1 MSRNFKRR
9 VDNRK
14 FYRTNDRIF
23 AQSLRV
29 LDAENKQIGILTK
42 AEALALAR
50 QQDLDLVEIAEKAV
64 PPVAKIV
71 DFKKFLYQQEKK
83 KQEEKKKTKASETKE
98 VRLGPFINDH
108 DLEVVI
114 RRARGFLEDG
124 NKVKLV
130 VKFRGRQITHPEF
143 GIAILNKTIGSLEE
157 VSKVDREGHFEGKQ
171 LICLLSPARH
181 RFAKAIAGGPNRK
194 GKNAKEKNQEISEPQ
209 IQDN

>member
-9 VDNRK
+9 QDNRK

-29 LDAENKQIGILTK
+29 LDSENKQIGILTK
-42 AEALALAR
+42 QEALRLA
-50 QQDLDLVEIAEKAV
+50 QEQDLDLVEIAEKAV

-83 KQEEKKKTKASETKE
+83 RQEEKKKTKTSETKE
-98 VRLGPFINDH
+98 IRLGPFINDH

-114 RRARGFLEDG
+114 KRARGFLEDG

-130 VKFRGRQITHPEF
+130 VRFRGRQITHPEF
-143 GIAILNKTIGSLEE
+143 GQETLRKTLAQLEDL
-157 VSKVDREGHFEGKQ
+157 SKIDREMHFEGKQ
-171 LICLLSPARH
+171 LLCLLSPE
-181 RFAKAIAGGPNRK
+181 RK
-194 GKNAKEKNQEISEPQ
+194 GKNAKEKDQEISEPQ
-209 IQDN
+209 I

>member
-9 VDNRK
+9 ETNRK

-29 LDAENKQIGILTK
+29 LDSENKQIGILTK
-42 AEALALAR
+42 QEALRLA
-50 QQDLDLVEIAEKAV
+50 QEQELDLVEIAEKAV

-83 KQEEKKKTKASETKE
+83 RQEEKKKTKTSETKE

-108 DLEVVI
+108 DLEVII
-114 RRARGFLEDG
+114 RRARGFLENG

-130 VKFRGRQITHPEF
+130 VRFRGRQITHPEF
-143 GIAILNKTIGSLEE
+143 GQETLKKTLAKLEDL
-157 VSKVDREGHFEGKQ
+157 SKIDREMHFEGKQ
-171 LICLLSPARH
+171 LLCLLSPE
-181 RFAKAIAGGPNRK
+181 RK
-194 GKNAKEKNQEISEPQ
+194 GKNAKEKDQEISEPQ
-209 IQDN
+209 I

>member
-9 VDNRK
+9 ESNRK

-29 LDAENKQIGILTK
+29 LDAENKQIGILSK
-42 AEALALAR
+42 AEALTLAR
-50 QQDLDLVEIAEKAV
+50 DQELDLVEIAENAT

-108 DLEVVI
+108 DLEVII

-124 NKVKLV
+124 NKVRLV
-130 VKFRGRQITHPEF
+130 VRFRGRQITHPEF
-143 GIAILNKTIGSLEE
+143 GQETLKKTIAQIED
-157 VSKVDREGHFEGKQ
+157 VSKIDRDMHFEGKQ
-171 LICLLSPARH
+171 LICLLSPS
-181 RFAKAIAGGPNRK
+181 KK
-194 GKNAKEKNQEISEPQ
+194 GKNAKEENKEISSQ
-209 IQDN
+209 AL